1 MIIKIGK
8 YDYTEV
14 WDGVLYKKLSNY
26 PQVSDWEIRTIIEFI
41 DYESMYGRKCQLICE
56 DKQLLQTIENSI
68 LEKEKFQRV
77 PVPEKI
83 PRRAALSW
91 RGCTAG
97 TACDRA
103 AP

>member
-56 DKQLLQTIENSI
+56 QH
-68 LEKEKFQRV
+68 
-77 PVPEKI
+77 
-83 PRRAALSW
+83 
-91 RGCTAG
+91 AG
-97 TACDRA
+97 TEKDAVKSLYVI
-103 AP
+103 PPLWKMH